1 MYFCKAHAYIVLLNR
16 QRFEKHPTQDA
27 VPIGADSATVFQ
39 AVNRFQPETWSTLA
53 ARRARTLVLASS
65 EALLTAF
72 IFFYHRDP
80 AALISWTLAQQAFN
94 SSMILLLDGIECRTI
109 TVGAMKAEQAFVIFK
124 DLYENN
130 VHSLAGLAVE
140 KISWGLQ
147 ELRTAVTKQPGV
159 PPRKQGNAAAQEAD
173 KSESTRI
180 LSRSDTVMG
189 HMEMSLLEGSGQHA
203 IQDLALVPEIWIDSR
218 TSTQFGDQQQGPSY
232 LHTADQKET
241 ASSKEEVDSSR
252 PAEIMQGLRRS
263 TTLRPAPTRYATRS
277 GDGYM
282 QPHGYT
288 APATP
293 SDFSMLHGH
302 VRKDTMGPHEW
313 QTSQGDERT
322 IPLHLYN
329 QLQRVTASAE
339 PENEMFWNQG
349 WHFEAPGGSQG
360 HETPPSAWS
369 HPREES
375 HSLHR
380 HRSCPGIPP
389 TNAHPPLLRPH
400 YSLPSENDRSTART
414 SRNTPLRTT
423 SSGDYTPFDIPQY
436 SSYDSDPRPYHHFAS
451 SSAVPLPMS
460 SIAEAASVYAPT
472 THGMSQQGEQ
482 VHMRCSVAIHPST
495 VGPLSSLTPLAESRD
510 MDDWSGFMG
519 SEGFR

>member
-1 MYFCKAHAYIVLLNR
+1 
-16 QRFEKHPTQDA
+16 
-27 VPIGADSATVFQ
+27 
-39 AVNRFQPETWSTLA
+39 
-53 ARRARTLVLASS
+53 
-65 EALLTAF
+65 
-72 IFFYHRDP
+72 
-80 AALISWTLAQQAFN
+80 
-94 SSMILLLDGIECRTI
+94 
-109 TVGAMKAEQAFVIFK
+109 
-124 DLYENN
+124 
-130 VHSLAGLAVE
+130 
-140 KISWGLQ
+140 
-147 ELRTAVTKQPGV
+147 
-159 PPRKQGNAAAQEAD
+159 
-173 KSESTRI
+173 
-180 LSRSDTVMG
+180 
-189 HMEMSLLEGSGQHA
+189 MSLLEGPGQHA

-241 ASSKEEVDSSR
+241 ASSKEEADSSR

-349 WHFEAPGGSQG
+349 WHFEAPDESQG
-360 HETPPSAWS
+360 LETPPSAWS

-400 YSLPSENDRSTART
+400 FSLPSENDRSTART

-423 SSGDYTPFDIPQY
+423 SSGDYTAFDIPQY

>member
-1 MYFCKAHAYIVLLNR
+1 
-16 QRFEKHPTQDA
+16 
-27 VPIGADSATVFQ
+27 
-39 AVNRFQPETWSTLA
+39 
-53 ARRARTLVLASS
+53 
-65 EALLTAF
+65 
-72 IFFYHRDP
+72 
-80 AALISWTLAQQAFN
+80 
-94 SSMILLLDGIECRTI
+94 MILLLDAIEYRTI

-159 PPRKQGNAAAQEAD
+159 QPRKQGNAAAQEPG
-173 KSESTRI
+173 KGESTRI
-180 LSRSDTVMG
+180 SSRSDTVMG
-189 HMEMSLLEGSGQHA
+189 HMEMPLLEGPGQHS
-203 IQDLALVPEIWIDSR
+203 IQDVAL
-218 TSTQFGDQQQGPSY
+218 TSAQFGDQQQGPSY

-241 ASSKEEVDSSR
+241 ASSKAEADSSR
-252 PAEIMQGLRRS
+252 PADIMQGLRRS

-277 GDGYM
+277 GDGCM

-288 APATP
+288 ASASP
-293 SDFSMLHGH
+293 SDFSVLHGH

-313 QTSQGDERT
+313 QTSQGEERT
-322 IPLHLYN
+322 TPLHLYN
-329 QLQRVTASAE
+329 QLQMVTASAE
-339 PENEMFWNQG
+339 PENDMFWNQS
-349 WHFEAPGGSQG
+349 WHFETPDGSQG
-360 HETPPSAWS
+360 HETPPSSWS
-369 HPREES
+369 HPREEC

-423 SSGDYTPFDIPQY
+423 SSGDYTPFDTPQHP
-436 SSYDSDPRPYHHFAS
+436 SYDSDPRPYHHFAS

-460 SIAEAASVYAPT
+460 SIAEAASICSPT
-472 THGMSQQGEQ
+472 IHGMSQQGEQ

-510 MDDWSGFMG
+510 MDDWSGFIG